1 MMVKE
6 EVSSGLYRIG
16 IVGLRVIRQ
25 IKRDKRSIVIIIVNP
40 IIMMV
45 LLGYALAGTLSGIN
59 LGVVELGSGPVQE
72 GVLEHLESSDTFSLT
87 HVASESDANRLITER
102 QLDGAVVLGDNE
114 IRLLLDGTNYQVAS
128 TITAQVAAGM
138 QGGITQILE
147 SLPSNTAGQPRLPS
161 VSTYYVYGYDLEVK
175 DFAGPA
181 MLGISVF
188 FFTFMTTAISFLRE
202 RLQGTL
208 EKVMTSPLTKVELVA
223 GYIVGFMI
231 VAAFQSITVF
241 IILVLG
247 FKVPMQGSLLAA
259 LTVIMLIGAGSL
271 SFGAFLSNFARSEF
285 QVMQYTPLVITP
297 QIVLSGVFLPLQSTP
312 EWLRPVA
319 YIFPLT
325 YSNDALRLILLKG
338 ATLGDVLFP
347 DIFALVL
354 FFVLTFTLA
363 VRMLQ
368 REVG

>member
-1 MMVKE
+1 VVIKE
-6 EVSSGLYRIG
+6 EISSGLYRIG

-40 IIMMV
+40 IIMMI

-59 LGVVELGSGPVQE
+59 LGVVELGSGPIQE
-72 GVLEHLESSDTFSLT
+72 GVLEHLESSDTFSLL

-102 QLDGAVVLGDNE
+102 QLDGAVVLGENE

-138 QGGITQILE
+138 QGGIVQILR
-147 SLPSNTAGQPRLPS
+147 SLPNTAGQPQLPS
-161 VSTYYVYGYDLEVK
+161 LSTYYVYGYDLEVK

-247 FKVPMQGSLLAA
+247 FKVPMQGSLPAA